1 MSLEGKVVL
10 ITGAGRGIGAG
21 IARCF
26 ADRGALVA
34 VTDLDQGM
42 ADESAAAL
50 PTRAIGRAADA
61 SSQEAMGTAYDKVVA
76 EFGGLDVVVNNAG
89 IGGLDITPQELSS
102 GEPGVGM
109 TDEEWDEQLKYNL
122 RTTYASSNAAIPRL
136 TDGGSIVN
144 IASIAGLAGTPDLI
158 AYGAAKAGV
167 VHLTKSLALQL
178 APRRIRA
185 NCICP
190 GLLWTRAWEL
200 LTARMQATQPELSNV
215 PQRQIFES
223 IVESMTPLGGEQ
235 TPEDIGNLA
244 VFYASDEARMI
255 TGQVV
260 AVDGGITLQ
269 RA

>member
-34 VTDLDQGM
+34 VTDLDQTM

-50 PTRAIGRAADA
+50 PTKAIGLAADA
-61 SSQEAMGTAYDKVVA
+61 SSQAAMGETYDKVVA
-76 EFGGLDVVVNNAG
+76 ELGGLDIVVNNAG
-89 IGGLDITPQELSS
+89 IGGLDLTPDELSS
-102 GEPGVGM
+102 GEAGAGM

-122 RTTYASSNAAIPRL
+122 RTTYASSNSAISRL
-136 TDGGSIVN
+136 NDGGNIVN
-144 IASIAGLAGTPDLI
+144 IASIAALSGTPDLM

-178 APRRIRA
+178 APRRIRV

-200 LTARMQATQPELSNV
+200 LTARMQANQPELSNV

-223 IVESMTPLGGEQ
+223 VVESMTPLGGEQ
-235 TPEDIGNLA
+235 TPEDIGHLA